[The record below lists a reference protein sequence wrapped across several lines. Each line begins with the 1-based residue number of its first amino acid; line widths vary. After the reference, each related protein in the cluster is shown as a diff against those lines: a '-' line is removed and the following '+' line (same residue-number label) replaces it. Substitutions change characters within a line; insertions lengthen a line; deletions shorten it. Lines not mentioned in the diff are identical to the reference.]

1 YAMYA
6 VCKCGEALKYIPVER
21 RDFDLCKAA
30 IVNDPNSIRYVPE
43 EFKKQIMDNITGRTD
58 WLRYLFDDGY
68 FSDILCEK

>member
-1 YAMYA
+1 MYA